1 MTDGRIGIC
10 VVGSGRAGMI
20 HAVNFRKNVPGA
32 SVVAVVDTVEETAR
46 SAAAEL
52 GIDTWYTSHTQAL
65 EDKRIDAYV
74 VVSPTK
80 FHVGIVKDIAAEK
93 KHSSHAWP

>member
-1 MTDGRIGIC
+1 MVDGKIGVC

-20 HAVNFRKNVPGA
+20 HAVNFMKNVPGA
-32 SVVAVVDTVEETAR
+32 TIAAMVDTVEETAK

-65 EDKRIDAYV
+65 EDSRIDAYV

-80 FHVGIVKDIAAEK
+80 FHVGIVKDIAKE
-93 KHSSHAWP
+93 